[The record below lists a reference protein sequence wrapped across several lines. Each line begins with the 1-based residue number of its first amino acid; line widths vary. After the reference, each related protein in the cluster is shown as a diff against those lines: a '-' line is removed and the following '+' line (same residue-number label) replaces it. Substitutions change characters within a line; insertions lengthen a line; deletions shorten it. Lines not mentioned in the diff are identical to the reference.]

1 MFKKIL
7 PIVLSI
13 CLLSVAGC
21 SKNPES
27 LSVDRGSEP
36 APVVSEPVEEE
47 VILNPL
53 TGLADI
59 TKQESENRPVAV
71 MINNISIYFNKFYI
85 IAIINRNNLSFI
97 YKGYSFH
104 CMFPWNKN

>member
-59 TKQESENRPVAV
+59 TKEEAENRPVAI
-71 MINNISIYFNKFYI
+71 MINNISVAQPVQTGLNDADVIYETEVEGGITRLLAVY
-85 IAIINRNNLSFI
+85 
-97 YKGYSFH
+97 
-104 CMFPWNKN
+104 